1 MRTRSWVRLA
11 ERREPGFTLIELVV
25 VLAIIAILVA
35 AAVPLY
41 LSARMKAYKAEAA
54 TVLQELKTLE
64 WGYYQQ
70 YSAFTN
76 ALASLG
82 FQPPASQNWAY
93 TSPTVGGGAVTMSA
107 VGSTGS
113 PVANQSMTVMLSSDG
128 SVSTAATF

>member
-1 MRTRSWVRLA
+1 LRRRSRLHRND
-11 ERREPGFTLIELVV
+11 RRGGFTLIELVV

-70 YSAFTN
+70 YDAFT
-76 ALASLG
+76 AVLASIG
-82 FQPPASQNWAY
+82 FQPPSSQIWSYGN
-93 TSPTVGGGAVTMSA
+93 PTVGPGVVTMSA
-107 VGSTGS
+107 IGSTGTA
-113 PVANQSMTVMLSSDG
+113 VANQSMSVVLSSDG
-128 SVSTAATF
+128 SSSAAATF